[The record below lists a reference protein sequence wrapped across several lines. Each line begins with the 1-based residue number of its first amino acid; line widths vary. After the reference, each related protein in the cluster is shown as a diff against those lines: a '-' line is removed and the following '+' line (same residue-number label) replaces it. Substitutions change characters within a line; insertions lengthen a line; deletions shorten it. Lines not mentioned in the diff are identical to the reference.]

1 MVAHVAHIHGV
12 VGSNP
17 TLAIYALADETCKK
31 DLIYKCDHWGYS
43 SYKAG
48 KATSCLIKYGMR
60 IYSELVTRTSLS
72 TCAVF
77 ISLKFKRR
85 VTFMNKILI
94 SKNCLEVQCDRS
106 DTATHSN
113 LVDFFPKHVNR
124 IKTSYKMSV
133 RLVPEVLSKL
143 RGVDVSNIESAPQ
156 KIQDYWYNEVNSRRE
171 VEDLLTNGPRQSCKV
186 NEHLTLMMHQQLARE
201 IAQYR
206 DRYAFFYDT
215 RTGKTPL
222 SLAIM
227 YDDLQKHPDH
237 KWLVVCP
244 LILIENAWMEDA
256 ATFIP
261 EVPIVNCHASTKAK
275 RLQRIALDAS
285 IYVTNTESFVKYRE
299 YFDSKH
305 FYGCIIDESSDMK
318 SPKSKVS
325 KELVDFAQTVNKFY
339 LLSGTPAPNGEQE
352 YYMQLKAVDFYGV
365 PSSYSQF
372 KAYFFVN
379 MSYNPQY
386 EKLALRPD
394 RRDELFTLIK
404 KYAIYVDKEDVLTTP
419 GRTFHEVEFEMPT
432 RLKKHYNKMKNDLA
446 VELGDSLIIT
456 APSTAAKLNKLNQI
470 TSGFIMDTQA
480 AKENKFYGEDRQEV
494 HMLDTYR
501 FNKLQE
507 LLYSESCRGEQVL
520 IWANYRKEFEVI
532 MDMLGSNCR
541 AIYGGTSIA
550 DKNAAISAFKHGDI
564 QYLLANPA
572 SADKGLTLTNAHI
585 SVYFS
590 LNYSYELFK
599 QSMERIYGDISKQP
613 KHCEY
618 YVLIA
623 KGTIDRVLYSDVL
636 QGKGSASIAVLNHL
650 KGGII

>member
-1 MVAHVAHIHGV
+1 
-12 VGSNP
+12 
-17 TLAIYALADETCKK
+17 
-31 DLIYKCDHWGYS
+31 
-43 SYKAG
+43 
-48 KATSCLIKYGMR
+48 
-60 IYSELVTRTSLS
+60 
-72 TCAVF
+72 
-77 ISLKFKRR
+77 
-85 VTFMNKILI
+85 MNKILI
-94 SKNCLEVQCDRS
+94 SKNCLEVQCDRG
-106 DTATHSN
+106 DTSTQSQ
-113 LVDFFPKHVNR
+113 LVDFFPVHTNR
-124 IKTSYKMSV
+124 IKTSYKMST
-133 RLVPEVLSKL
+133 RFIPEILSKL
-143 RGVDVSNIESAPQ
+143 RGVDSSNIDGTPRS
-156 KIQDYWYNEVNSRRE
+156 IQNYWHNEINSRRE
-171 VEDLLTNGPRQSCKV
+171 VEDLLINGPRQSCVV
-186 NEHLTLMMHQQLARE
+186 NEHLTLMKHQQLARE

-227 YDDLQKHPDH
+227 HDDLKKYPEH

-244 LILIENAWMEDA
+244 LILIDNAWMDDA
-256 ATFIP
+256 ASFIP
-261 EVPIVNCHASTKAK
+261 EIPIVSCHASTPKK
-275 RLQRIALDAS
+275 RLERIATPAS

-299 YFDSKH
+299 HFDKMN
-305 FYGCIIDESSDMK
+305 FEGCIIDESSDMK

-325 KELVDFAQTVNKFY
+325 KELVDFAQTVNRFY

-365 PSSYSQF
+365 PSSYTQF
-372 KAYFFVN
+372 KEYFFVN
-379 MSYNPQY
+379 MSFNPQY

-394 RRDELFTLIK
+394 RRDELFALIR

-446 VELGDSLIIT
+446 IELGDNLTIT

-480 AKENKFYGEDRQEV
+480 AKENKFYGEDKQEV
-494 HMLDTYR
+494 HILDTYR
-501 FNKLQE
+501 FHKLQE
-507 LLYSESCRGEQVL
+507 LLDSEQCRGEQVL
-520 IWANYRKEFEVI
+520 IWANYRKEFEI
-532 MDMLGSNCR
+532 LMDMLGNNCR
-541 AIYGGTSIA
+541 AIYGGTSIT

-585 SVYFS
+585 SIYFS
-590 LNYSYELFK
+590 LNWSYELFK

-623 KGTIDRVLYSDVL
+623 KGTIDRVLYSEVL
-636 QGKGSASIAVLNHL
+636 QGKGSASYAVLNHL
-650 KGGII
+650 KGGAL